1 MKYFKNQKSSFV
13 KKLLITLFVL
23 FLGSLVLN
31 KQIIKRTLIT
41 INLGSLYVELLN
53 DKAEFLNF
61 INGNNL
67 KQVSISMSPNNYVRM
82 QKERSKMV
90 SNYVKDGSLWKGKN
104 NFYKAV
110 YSEGKENIDAEIKLF
125 GVNPDHYRDSDA
137 HSFRLKFK
145 NSSGFGKKKVNFL
158 NPRSRDFITD
168 PLLNMIFSKV
178 YSGIQIRYEPVQIN
192 LNKSNYGI
200 FLQEDFFDKYLIEG
214 NRKRESVIFEIVDDS
229 LQPNY
234 YGEEKEFLSL
244 VNSLETAYQ
253 KDYMSFVDKID
264 HEKLKAVILMSL
276 IINDNHPLAEINM
289 HWYHNPVNGKI
300 EPTIRE
306 GFVNKID
313 TVNIDEL
320 LNNNKL
326 IFDVFKG
333 KIELSFY
340 DDLKLNLNQIRDL
353 IRTDS
358 TYSSFKQKMIGFN
371 KQVTEKED
379 MILYNIDRIESL
391 IENRTARS
399 NNKKVLLKKIVN
411 DTIISGD
418 FLIGRNEKLIIKPGV
433 EIVFSNANVKIL
445 GGFEAIGT
453 KKDKIIIKGDKFSG
467 TMFFNSSQPIL
478 IQNVLFSN
486 LTNNKSKFNQPSSIT
501 FYECKS
507 IEILDSNFS
516 TNLKG
521 DDYLNFF
528 RSDDVYLNNIS
539 FEDVIF
545 DAIDSDFSNLD
556 IINSSFKNIGNDAID
571 GSGSRISISNNYFE
585 NVLDKA
591 ISAGE
596 NSNFIVLNS
605 LFISNEIALVAKDG
619 STLTSNNNILKKNN
633 LDLASFIKK
642 KYYDNPSVTI
652 TNTSISNYLLEKN
665 TSVKGIDSVEFSF
678 DVESKLYGNL
688 YGTASER

>member
-1 MKYFKNQKSSFV
+1 MKYFKNQKSSFF

-90 SNYVKDGSLWKGKN
+90 SNYVKDGSLWNGKN
-104 NFYKAV
+104 NFYKAE

-125 GVNPDHYRDSDA
+125 GMNPDHYRDSDA

-244 VNSLETAYQ
+244 VNSLETTYQ

-276 IINDNHPLAEINM
+276 IINDNHPLSEINM

-320 LNNNKL
+320 LENNKL

-528 RSDDVYLNNIS
+528 RSEDVYLKNIS

-619 STLTSNNNILKKNN
+619 STLTSNNNTLKKNN

>member
-1 MKYFKNQKSSFV
+1 MKYFKNQKSSFF

-90 SNYVKDGSLWKGKN
+90 SNYVKDGSLWNGKN
-104 NFYKAV
+104 NFYKAE

-125 GVNPDHYRDSDA
+125 GMNPDHYRDSDA

-244 VNSLETAYQ
+244 VNSLETTYQ

-276 IINDNHPLAEINM
+276 IINDNHPLSEINM

-306 GFVNKID
+306 GFVKKID

-320 LNNNKL
+320 LKNNKL

-418 FLIGRNEKLIIKPGV
+418 FLIGRNEKLIIKPGI

-528 RSDDVYLNNIS
+528 RSEDVYLKNIS

-619 STLTSNNNILKKNN
+619 STLTSNNNTLKKNN

-652 TNTSISNYLLEKN
+652 INTSISNYLLEKN
-665 TSVKGIDSVEFSF
+665 TNVKGMDSLEFSF

>member
-1 MKYFKNQKSSFV
+1 MKYFKNQKSSFF
-13 KKLLITLFVL
+13 KKLLITLCVL

-31 KQIIKRTLIT
+31 KQMIKRTLIT

-90 SNYVKDGSLWKGKN
+90 SNYVKDGSLWNGKN
-104 NFYKAV
+104 NFYKAI

-125 GVNPDHYRDSDA
+125 GMNPDHYRDSDA

-145 NSSGFGKKKVNFL
+145 NSSGFGKKKTNFL

-168 PLLNMIFSKV
+168 PLLNIIFSKV

-214 NRKRESVIFEIVDDS
+214 NRKRESVIFEIVNDS

-244 VNSLETAYQ
+244 ANSLEATYQ
-253 KDYMSFVDKID
+253 KDYVSFVDKID

-276 IINDNHPLAEINM
+276 IINDNHPLSEINM

-306 GFVNKID
+306 GFVKKID

-320 LNNNKL
+320 LVNNKL

-340 DDLKLNLNQIRDL
+340 DDLKFNLNQIRDL

-371 KQVTEKED
+371 KQVTQKED
-379 MILYNIDRIESL
+379 VILYNIDRIEAL

-399 NNKKVLLKKIVN
+399 NNKKILLKKIVN

-418 FLIGRNEKLIIKPGV
+418 FLVGRNEKLIIKPGV
-433 EIVFSNANVKIL
+433 EIVFSNANVRIL

-453 KKDKIIIKGDKFSG
+453 KKDKIILKGDKFSG

-486 LTNNKSKFNQPSSIT
+486 LTNNKSKYNQPSSIT
-501 FYECKS
+501 FYECKL

-516 TNLKG
+516 SNLKG

-528 RSDDVYLNNIS
+528 RSEDVYLNNIS

-571 GSGSRISISNNYFE
+571 GSGSKISISNNYFE

-605 LFISNEIALVAKDG
+605 LFISNEIALVSKDG

-642 KYYDNPSVTI
+642 KYYNNPSVTI

-665 TSVKGIDSVEFSF
+665 TNVKGIDSVEFSF

>member
-1 MKYFKNQKSSFV
+1 MKYFKNQKSSFF

-90 SNYVKDGSLWKGKN
+90 SNYVKDGSLWNGKN

-125 GVNPDHYRDSDA
+125 GLNPDHYRDSDA

-244 VNSLETAYQ
+244 VNSLETTYQ

-276 IINDNHPLAEINM
+276 IINDNHPLSEINM

-306 GFVNKID
+306 GFVKKID

-320 LNNNKL
+320 LKNNKL

-528 RSDDVYLNNIS
+528 RSEDVYLKNIS

-619 STLTSNNNILKKNN
+619 STLTSNNNTLKKNN

-652 TNTSISNYLLEKN
+652 INTSISNYLLEKN

>member
-90 SNYVKDGSLWKGKN
+90 SNYVKDGSLWNGKN

-507 IEILDSNFS
+507 IEILDSKFS

-619 STLTSNNNILKKNN
+619 STLTSNNNTLKKNN

>member
-1 MKYFKNQKSSFV
+1 MKYFKNQKSSFL
-13 KKLLITLFVL
+13 KKLLITLCVL
-23 FLGSLVLN
+23 ILGSLVIN
-31 KQIIKRTLIT
+31 NQIIKRTLIT

-90 SNYVKDGSLWKGKN
+90 SNYVKDGSLWNGEN

-110 YSEGKENIDAEIKLF
+110 YSESKENIDAEIKLF
-125 GVNPDHYRDSDA
+125 GMNPDHYRDSDA

-200 FLQEDFFDKYLIEG
+200 FLKEDFFDKYLIEE

-234 YGEEKEFLSL
+234 YGEEKEFLGL
-244 VNSLETAYQ
+244 VNSLETSYQ
-253 KDYMSFVDKID
+253 KDYISFVDKID

-276 IINDNHPLAEINM
+276 IINNNHPLSEINM

-306 GFVNKID
+306 GFVKKID

-320 LNNNKL
+320 LKNNKL
-326 IFDVFKG
+326 IFDVFKS

-340 DDLKLNLNQIRDL
+340 DDLKFNLNQIRDL
-353 IRTDS
+353 IITDS
-358 TYSSFKQKMIGFN
+358 TYNSFKQKMIGFN

-418 FLIGRNEKLIIKPGV
+418 FLIGRNEKLIIKPGI

-528 RSDDVYLNNIS
+528 RSEDVYLKNIS

-545 DAIDSDFSNLD
+545 DAIDSDFSNLN

-571 GSGSRISISNNYFE
+571 GSGSRISISNNYFK

-596 NSNFIVLNS
+596 NSNFIVQNS
-605 LFISNEIALVAKDG
+605 LFISNEIALVTKDG
-619 STLTSNNNILKKNN
+619 STLTSNNNTLKKNN

-642 KYYDNPSVTI
+642 KYYNNPSVTL
-652 TNTSISNYLLEKN
+652 TNTSISNYLIEKN
-665 TSVKGIDSVEFSF
+665 TNVKGMDSVEFSF